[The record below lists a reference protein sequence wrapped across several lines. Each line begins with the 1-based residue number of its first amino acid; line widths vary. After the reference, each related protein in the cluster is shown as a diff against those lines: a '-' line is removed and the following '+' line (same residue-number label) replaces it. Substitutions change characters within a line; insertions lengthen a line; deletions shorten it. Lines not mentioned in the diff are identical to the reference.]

1 VRSRNIRNVL
11 AVISFFIFLVCTQPT
26 SLGGGASVSDDSSVE
41 ILLMLTGDVLQNTQW
56 NFYTGKDTIIPAAN
70 LLENDVNFL
79 NSDPIFITEVGNA

>member
-1 VRSRNIRNVL
+1 MRSRNIRNLL

-41 ILLMLTGDVLQNTQW
+41 ILLTGDVLQNTQW
-56 NFYTGKDTIIPAAN
+56 NFYAGKDTIIPAAN

-79 NSDPIFITEVGNA
+79 NSDPIVITEVGNA